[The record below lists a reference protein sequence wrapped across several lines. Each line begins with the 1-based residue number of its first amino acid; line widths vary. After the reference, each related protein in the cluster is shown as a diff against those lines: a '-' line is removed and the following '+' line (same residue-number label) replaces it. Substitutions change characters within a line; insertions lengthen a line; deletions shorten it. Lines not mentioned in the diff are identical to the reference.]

1 MSICTGG
8 KKKMTNSINIVNH
21 KLMKKIVR
29 EEKNNES
36 ELWFNWLTRKLN
48 SYEAFKDFALG
59 QDPEDV
65 AEKFIQVNSLGI
77 SDIFD
82 KFDEDDKDTLDQF
95 LKLTE
100 CEWHVF
106 RILKKQLE
114 FRNKVTFIDF
124 QKSKKLK
131 K

>member
-1 MSICTGG
+1 
-8 KKKMTNSINIVNH
+8 
-21 KLMKKIVR
+21 MKKIVR
-29 EEKNNES
+29 EENNNES

-65 AEKFIQVNSLGI
+65 AEKFIEVNSLDI

-82 KFDEDDKDTLDQF
+82 KFDDEDKDTLDQF
-95 LKLTE
+95 QKLTE

-106 RILKKQLE
+106 RILKKQLDS
-114 FRNKVTFIDF
+114 RNKVTLVDF
-124 QKSKKLK
+124 KNIKKIKNKHLK
-131 K
+131 

>member
-1 MSICTGG
+1 
-8 KKKMTNSINIVNH
+8 
-21 KLMKKIVR
+21 MKKIVR

-36 ELWFNWLTRKLN
+36 ELWFNWLITKLN
-48 SYEAFKDFALG
+48 SHKAFKDFASG
-59 QDPEDV
+59 QNPEDV
-65 AEKFIQVNSLGI
+65 AEKFVEVNRLGI

-114 FRNKVTFIDF
+114 FRNNVTFVDF
-124 QKSKKLK
+124 KNSKKLK
-131 K
+131 N

>member
-1 MSICTGG
+1 M
-8 KKKMTNSINIVNH
+8 KKKVG
-21 KLMKKIVR
+21 K
-29 EEKNNES
+29 ENNDES

-59 QDPEDV
+59 QDPEEV
-65 AEKFIQVNSLGI
+65 AEKFIQLNSLDI

-82 KFDEDDKDTLDQF
+82 KFDAEDKDTLDQF
-95 LKLTE
+95 QKLTE

-114 FRNKVTFIDF
+114 LRDNVLFVDF
-124 QKSKKLK
+124 KKSKK
-131 K
+131 